1 MPVST
6 RQLEAECDGF
16 RFKVNEIVRCG
27 CAECRTTTDVIVSG
41 DVNSGGASTS
51 GVKIM
56 QDTMQ
61 YRVINNQFSFEAKPR
76 AGRILFQ
83 VKSKFFMP
91 QLVTLDV
98 SEGVTEMYVG
108 VTLVPK
114 PSPDLVDA
122 DTGWQVNVDTPGLPS
137 AVSVKI
143 PPNSFQDKNGN
154 AVSGDVKVYTS
165 FSDPRKPD
173 GISIAPGQF
182 TFDDSEG
189 ETRILKTFGVVT
201 LLAED
206 SNGNEVFLSGK
217 ATMRFDADALGIGRG
232 ESVLLWSVEGS
243 SGQWQK
249 SGTLTYTGSRR
260 RRRQATSS
268 GNSVEGDTEIPPNLP
283 YLNSDRPIL
292 RGCLC
297 AIAVQVY
304 SDFDIRERVSAFIKE
319 NGRFI
324 GRTSAY
330 TDQNGRACLPVACGL
345 QHIVRLESVG
355 MLVLPPDILPASLAF
370 KSIVD
375 GFAFTATPP
384 ATQDDNIRGPVVRYR
399 RWGSS
404 CNSINMRAHMFAF
417 GKPQFR
423 PSLSYSLNAVEMRPG
438 RDLSWFPK
446 PPDEQEVC
454 ALQVRVKS
462 KVSTHAPNQKVH
474 FQ

>member
-1 MPVST
+1 M
-6 RQLEAECDGF
+6 
-16 RFKVNEIVRCG
+16 K
-27 CAECRTTTDVIVSG
+27 
-41 DVNSGGASTS
+41 SGGASTS
-51 GVKIM
+51 DVKIM
-56 QDTMQ
+56 QDTLQ
-61 YRVINNQFSFEAKPR
+61 YRVMANQFSFEAKPR

-98 SEGVTEMYVG
+98 SEGVTEMYVT

-122 DTGWQVNVDTPGLPS
+122 ATGGHVNVDTPGLPS

-165 FSDPRKPD
+165 FSDPRKLD
-173 GISIAPGQF
+173 SIDTAPGQF
-182 TFDDSEG
+182 TFEDLEG

-232 ESVLLWSVEGS
+232 ESVLLCSVEGS

-292 RGCLC
+292 RGRLC

-330 TDQNGRACLPVACGL
+330 TDQNGRACLLVACGL
-345 QHIVRLESVG
+345 QHIVRLESVEDVI
-355 MLVLPPDILPASLAF
+355 VLPPYILLPTMAF
-370 KSIVD
+370 TYRDD

-384 ATQDDNIRGPVVRYR
+384 ATQDDNIKGPVVRYR

-404 CNSINMRAHMFAF
+404 CNSVNSHVFVF

-438 RDLSWFPK
+438 RDLSWFPN
-446 PPDEQEVC
+446 PPAEQEVC
-454 ALQVRVKS
+454 ALQVTVKS

-474 FQ
+474 FK